1 MKKIL
6 LGAVLA
12 LGTPAFAQNADN
24 NNTPSNRNFTANP
37 RNGSDAAASARPSDD
52 DKYVESDVVPL
63 AGKQGFSFSTRAGDF
78 LFKPYALIQA
88 SGNFNYYD
96 DENLNLAEVDRVANS
111 GFAIPNAIIGFSG
124 KAFNKITFNF
134 ALNAAKSGGELLQQ
148 AWFDVN
154 FSEAVRFRAGKF
166 KTPFQTGYLTTLGQ
180 TMFPQLPSSM
190 TTPVR
195 TNLSLDAVQPSI
207 YTGFDLGVQLHG
219 VVKNRVGYQV
229 GVFNGTG
236 IGVNTATKGTSDD
249 HRGLPSLLYAGRLAY
264 MPKGVMPTHQGDPDD
279 LRNDKLLFALS
290 GSVNVEGNSES
301 SNDFRAGLEFA
312 WLKNR
317 WYVSAEGYLL
327 RMNWTKRMMREGGFT
342 SWGAYGQ
349 LGYFATKK
357 LQLAAR
363 YDFFDRN
370 GTELAGFLNMPA
382 VGFNYFFART
392 NLKLQAMYQYIG
404 KWGHDTQLER
414 DNDDM
419 GMAYHSATVMLQY
432 TF

>member
-1 MKKIL
+1 MIMA
-6 LGAVLA
+6 AVA
-12 LGTPAFAQNADN
+12 GMSSSTIAFAQ
-24 NNTPSNRNFTANP
+24 RV
-37 RNGSDAAASARPSDD
+37 D

-63 AGKQGFSFSTRAGDF
+63 AGKEGFSFSTRAGDF
-78 LFKPYALIQA
+78 LFKPYSLIQVA
-88 SGNFNYYD
+88 GKFNYYD

-111 GFAIPNAIIGFSG
+111 GFAIPNAILGFSG
-124 KAFNKITFNF
+124 KAFGLITFNF
-134 ALNAAKSGGELLQQ
+134 ALNAAQSGGALLQQ

-154 FSEAVRFRAGKF
+154 MSDAFRFRAGKF
-166 KTPFQTGYLTTLGQ
+166 KTPFQNGYLATLGQ
-180 TMFPQLPSSM
+180 TMFPVLPSSV

-207 YTGFDLGVQLHG
+207 YTGFDLGIQLHG
-219 VVKNRVGYQV
+219 VLKNRFGYQV

-236 IGVNTATKGTSDD
+236 IGVNSATKGTSDD
-249 HRGLPSLLYAGRLAY
+249 HRGLPSLLYAARLSY
-264 MPKGVMPTHQGDPDD
+264 MPKGQMPAHQGDPGD
-279 LRNDKLLFALS
+279 LHNDKMLIALS
-290 GSVNVEGNSES
+290 GNVNVEGNSES
-301 SNDFRAGLEFA
+301 SNDFRAGVEFA

-317 WYVSAEGYLL
+317 WFLSADAYLL
-327 RMNWTKRMMREGGFT
+327 NMQWTSRMQRAGSFT
-342 SWGAYGQ
+342 SWGAYAQ
-349 LGYFATKK
+349 AGYFATDK

-392 NLKLQAMYQYIG
+392 NLKLQMMYQYIG
-404 KWGHDTQLER
+404 KWGHETQLER

-419 GMAYHSATVMLQY
+419 GMAYHSATVLLQY

>member
-1 MKKIL
+1 MIMA
-6 LGAVLA
+6 AVA
-12 LGTPAFAQNADN
+12 GMSSSTIAFAQ
-24 NNTPSNRNFTANP
+24 RV
-37 RNGSDAAASARPSDD
+37 D

-63 AGKQGFSFSTRAGDF
+63 AGKEGFSFSTRAGDF
-78 LFKPYALIQA
+78 LFKPYSLIQVA
-88 SGNFNYYD
+88 GKFNYYD

-111 GFAIPNAIIGFSG
+111 GFAIPNAILGFSG
-124 KAFNKITFNF
+124 KAFGLITFNF
-134 ALNAAKSGGELLQQ
+134 ALNAAQSGGALLQQ

-154 FSEAVRFRAGKF
+154 MSDAFRFRAGKF
-166 KTPFQTGYLTTLGQ
+166 KTPFQNGYLATLGQ
-180 TMFPQLPSSM
+180 TMFPVLPSSV

-207 YTGFDLGVQLHG
+207 YTGFDLGIQLHG
-219 VVKNRVGYQV
+219 VLRNRFGYQV

-236 IGVNTATKGTSDD
+236 IGVNSATKGTSDD
-249 HRGLPSLLYAGRLAY
+249 HRGLPSLLYAARLCY
-264 MPKGVMPTHQGDPDD
+264 MPKGQMPAHQGDPGD
-279 LRNDKLLFALS
+279 LHNDKMLIALS
-290 GSVNVEGNSES
+290 GNVNVEGNSES
-301 SNDFRAGLEFA
+301 SNDFRAGVEFA

-317 WYVSAEGYLL
+317 WFLSADAYLL
-327 RMNWTKRMMREGGFT
+327 NMQWTNRMQRAGSFT
-342 SWGAYGQ
+342 SWGAYAQ
-349 LGYFATKK
+349 AGYFATDK

-392 NLKLQAMYQYIG
+392 NLKLQMMYQYIG
-404 KWGHDTQLER
+404 KWGHETQLER

-419 GMAYHSATVMLQY
+419 GMAYHSATVLLQY